1 MESSQQKNKV
11 VTSPLIRLSISWGS
25 HVALESAP
33 AKVEERQG
41 RNQRIRLRTY
51 PRPGGK
57 KWCPKSDPKKN
68 GNGWNFG

>member
-1 MESSQQKNKV
+1 M

-57 KWCPKSDPKKN
+57 KGVQNPIRKKTATV
-68 GNGWNFG
+68 GILGDEVAG